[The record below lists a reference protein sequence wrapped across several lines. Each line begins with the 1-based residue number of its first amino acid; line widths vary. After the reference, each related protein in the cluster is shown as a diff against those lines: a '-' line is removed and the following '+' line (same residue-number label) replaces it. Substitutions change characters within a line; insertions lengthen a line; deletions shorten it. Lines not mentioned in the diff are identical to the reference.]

1 MLLTWAGVLDVE
13 CRYCCSVSM
22 PISVAQHI
30 RYEVDRRSPGMSQA
44 VGINTPKHVPVQGV
58 ETTTSMSGTTTNRLL
73 CGTPLRID
81 SLLSGPT
88 YCRNMPLP

>member
-44 VGINTPKHVPVQGV
+44 VGINTPKHVPVQGGRDNNFNV
-58 ETTTSMSGTTTNRLL
+58 GHHDQPTAVWHAAKDRL
-73 CGTPLRID
+73 TVVRSD
-81 SLLSGPT
+81 VLS
-88 YCRNMPLP
+88 